1 MKCNISVIRDNLEND
16 RVGQIE
22 ALQLIVLFIYSLSRY
37 SLTLQDD
44 LESSVDH
51 V

>member
-1 MKCNISVIRDNLEND
+1 MKCNTSVIRDNLEND

-44 LESSVDH
+44 LEFSFDH